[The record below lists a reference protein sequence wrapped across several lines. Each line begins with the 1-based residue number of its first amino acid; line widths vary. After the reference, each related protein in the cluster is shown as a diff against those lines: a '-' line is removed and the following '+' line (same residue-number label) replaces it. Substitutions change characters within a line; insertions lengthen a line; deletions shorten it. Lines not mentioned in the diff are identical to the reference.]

1 MSALSQQ
8 TNVDVRDSDT
18 RSFIEQ
24 LGKGLS
30 PHTTEGWEKA
40 LAGLKQ
46 EAKLNPRLVLSLSGA
61 VESLLVRDVPGLI
74 RDICSR
80 GFANRIPTPI
90 HGVPAGNLVSRL
102 AALSQ
107 ELESMKLG
115 NDEVQ
120 RVLAPQA
127 LWTEVFVEKLKIA
140 NRYVNAAMATPDA
153 LDIDDPVG
161 YLKESEAAQAFM
173 PEAADLGGHSQF
185 IVETTRFCNQIKN
198 RVDREYVSIGEIK
211 DLATLADKLDR
222 LFSGY
227 LPIPDESKK
236 ALAEAVVTA
245 AAKCRRDT
253 IARECGAHYENE
265 LQAVEAKMTP
275 WVSSVK

>member
-1 MSALSQQ
+1 MSSLSQQ
-8 TNVDVRDSDT
+8 TPVHVQDDDT
-18 RSFIEQ
+18 RHFIEQ
-24 LGKGLS
+24 LGRGIS
-30 PHTTEGWEKA
+30 PHTPEGWERA

-74 RDICSR
+74 RDICYR
-80 GFANRIPTPI
+80 GFANRMPTPI

-107 ELESMKLG
+107 ELESMGLG
-115 NDEVQ
+115 SEEVK
-120 RVLAPQA
+120 RALAPQA
-127 LWTEVFVEKLKIA
+127 LWTEVFVEKLRIA
-140 NRYVNAAMATPDA
+140 IGYVNAAMATPDA

-161 YLKESEAAQAFM
+161 YVKESEAAQAFM
-173 PEAADLGGHSQF
+173 PKAADLGGHSQF
-185 IVETTRFCNQIKN
+185 IVETARFCNEIKN

-227 LPIPDESKK
+227 VPIPDESKK
-236 ALAEAVVTA
+236 ALAKAVVTA

-253 IARECGAHYENE
+253 IARQRGAHYENE